1 MSETLISF
9 AFKVNLLV
17 VLHYRVCFVKC
28 DVTSKFDWSEMWT
41 QAESSL
47 GGKIEI
53 LCNNAGVPA
62 SVRFRDPRLGA
73 CTGTAIQSVAMFC
86 YDCWLKF

>member
-1 MSETLISF
+1 MKI
-9 AFKVNLLV
+9 KVNLLV

-41 QAESSL
+41 QVESSL

-62 SVRFRDPRLGA
+62 SVRFSEQGLLDL
-73 CTGTAIQSVAMFC
+73 SHDV
-86 YDCWLKF
+86 D